1 MQSCPDGDYR
11 YIMVYQDHLTKFT
24 ILEAMK
30 TKEAVEVAG
39 NLVKI
44 FKTFSAPLILHSD
57 NGREFV
63 NKVCYQVFGSEDVTF
78 FSY

>member
-1 MQSCPDGDYR
+1 MGWCGPPR
-11 YIMVYQDHLTKFT
+11 HHLTKFT

-30 TKEAVEVAG
+30 TMEAVEVAG

-44 FKTFSAPLILHSD
+44 FKTFSAPLILHSA

-63 NKVCYQVFGSEDVTF
+63 N
-78 FSY
+78 

>member
-1 MQSCPDGDYR
+1 
-11 YIMVYQDHLTKFT
+11 MVYQDHLTKFT

-63 NKVCYQVFGSEDVTF
+63 NKVC
-78 FSY
+78 FSSIGFNK

>member
-1 MQSCPDGDYR
+1 
-11 YIMVYQDHLTKFT
+11 
-24 ILEAMK
+24 MK
-30 TKEAVEVAG
+30 TMEAVEVAG

-63 NKVCYQVFGSEDVTF
+63 N
-78 FSY
+78 